1 MYSLCVCVVFRL
13 NLVNSTKMVVWKE
26 FVTKSVGLG
35 QQQQVR
41 QEISQFNNFG
51 PLLACLS
58 VRPSRLPDC
67 TLSRL

>member
-41 QEISQFNNFG
+41 QEISHLFRSN
-51 PLLACLS
+51 LLS
-58 VRPSRLPDC
+58 VFE
-67 TLSRL
+67 